1 MSIAGN
7 TPIIVG
13 AGQCVERE
21 ACASSP
27 MQLASSAAQAALDS
41 CGADAKTAAAAI
53 DTIAVVKIFSDS
65 AKMWETSLGR
75 SNNPPQSVASRI
87 GASPVSRIYSE
98 TGGNC
103 PQSLLMEFFADLQA
117 GKRTMV
123 LLTGSEAIKNQRNAE
138 RNDVALDW
146 TETFD
151 EELEDRGFGSF
162 VANNQERFNGM
173 VMPIYYYIIIEEAR
187 RQKLGLSREEYLQ
200 QLGQQQAAFS
210 AIAANNPYAQFPG
223 AQSAEDILAA
233 EPLTHLYTKRM
244 VAQDSVNQGA
254 ALLLTTVDKA
264 RELGIPERNW
274 VYMHG
279 AAEGTE
285 VDLTI
290 RPDPSTSEMATRVVD
305 RALAMA
311 DKTIDDISLLDIY
324 SCFPCAVLAV
334 SDHLG
339 LPADGSKQLTLTG
352 GLPYFGG
359 PGNNYSM
366 HGLAE
371 MWSQI
376 RRDSAQ
382 YAFIHANGGVL
393 SKHASGVFSCQPS
406 SVDWSSADTYISQD
420 ELPRKE
426 QVSNPARGQV
436 IAYTVNYHKGQAVQG
451 IVLCETDDG
460 ERFVSCSK
468 LEDQATVKEMLS
480 RESAGRS
487 VSVTP
492 DPEQEHTLH
501 FQFAD

>member
-173 VMPIYYYIIIEEAR
+173 VMPIYYYTNNEMIDMSKWGGWYTNIMGYHPV
-187 RQKLGLSREEYLQ
+187 KDVYL
-200 QLGQQQAAFS
+200 
-210 AIAANNPYAQFPG
+210 
-223 AQSAEDILAA
+223 
-233 EPLTHLYTKRM
+233 K
-244 VAQDSVNQGA
+244 
-254 ALLLTTVDKA
+254 
-264 RELGIPERNW
+264 
-274 VYMHG
+274 
-279 AAEGTE
+279 
-285 VDLTI
+285 
-290 RPDPSTSEMATRVVD
+290 
-305 RALAMA
+305 
-311 DKTIDDISLLDIY
+311 
-324 SCFPCAVLAV
+324 
-334 SDHLG
+334 
-339 LPADGSKQLTLTG
+339 
-352 GLPYFGG
+352 
-359 PGNNYSM
+359 
-366 HGLAE
+366 
-371 MWSQI
+371 
-376 RRDSAQ
+376 
-382 YAFIHANGGVL
+382 
-393 SKHASGVFSCQPS
+393 
-406 SVDWSSADTYISQD
+406 
-420 ELPRKE
+420 
-426 QVSNPARGQV
+426 
-436 IAYTVNYHKGQAVQG
+436 
-451 IVLCETDDG
+451 
-460 ERFVSCSK
+460 
-468 LEDQATVKEMLS
+468 
-480 RESAGRS
+480 
-487 VSVTP
+487 
-492 DPEQEHTLH
+492 
-501 FQFAD
+501 